1 MNPRYE
7 SRSHHNREM
16 HNLEVCRMA
25 HPNHESK
32 HNITRREFLGMMGMT
47 AASLALAGCQEAPT
61 TVATSAQA
69 INSAGATGSPTV
81 AIAQA
86 TSYEPAELRQKVR
99 SLIDALGGFKD
110 VIHTGDKVAIKPN
123 LTGGVSVTPLA
134 GVSAIESYITHP
146 EVVRA
151 LGEAVLDAGAKQLYI
166 VESVYEDASWTQW
179 GYQDVAKALGAT
191 LVDLNSTFPYNAYVM
206 MPVGANP
213 YIYDQFILNGTLK
226 DVNLFM
232 SVPKMKTHNT
242 AGITLSM
249 KNLFGIAAARN
260 YRLID
265 QDNIRTAFH
274 GAGNEGPT
282 RVPHVIV
289 DLNRARPVNFALI
302 DGIKTAEG
310 GEGPWI
316 PTMRAKTANVLIA
329 GLNPVATDTVAAA
342 VMGFD
347 ATASSSQA
355 PFNGA
360 ANHIALA
367 AEKGLGT
374 NMLADI
380 KVVGA
385 AIKDVMTQFMPGR

>member
-1 MNPRYE
+1 
-7 SRSHHNREM
+7 
-16 HNLEVCRMA
+16 MA
-25 HPNHESK
+25 HPNHE
-32 HNITRREFLGMMGMT
+32 TRRTISRRDFLGLMGAT
-47 AASLALAGCQEAPT
+47 AASLALAGCQSAT
-61 TVATSAQA
+61 TPNNTGDAA
-69 INSAGATGSPTV
+69 AGTAVRPAGSVMGPPNV

-86 TSYEPAELRQKVR
+86 TSYDPTELRQKVR
-99 SLIDALGGFKD
+99 SLIDALGGFKGL
-110 VIHTGDKVAIKPN
+110 IHTGDKVAIKPN
-123 LTGGVSVTPLA
+123 LTGGVSVQPLL

-166 VESVYEDASWTQW
+166 VESVYEDASWSEW
-179 GYQDVAKALGAT
+179 GYQDVAKALGAQ
-191 LVDLNSTFPYNAYVM
+191 LVDLNSTYPYNGYVKV
-206 MPVGANP
+206 PVGTGS
-213 YIYDQFILNGTLK
+213 YIYDQFTLNGILN
-226 DVNLFM
+226 DVNVFM

-260 YRLID
+260 YRLSD
-265 QDNIRTAFH
+265 QDNISTAFH
-274 GAGNEGPT
+274 GTCNEGPD

-302 DGIKTAEG
+302 DGIMTSEG

-316 PTMRAKTANVLIA
+316 PTMRAKVANVLIA

-342 VMGFD
+342 VMWFD

-360 ANHIALA
+360 ANHIAMA

-374 NMLADI
+374 NKLAEI
-380 KVVGA
+380 KVSGP
-385 AIKDVMTQFMPGR
+385 AIKDVMTQFIVAR